1 MSFLKATILDAP
13 IPIFFSQITLPLNSL
28 SFLHSP
34 LLNCASCS
42 SCLLDIWQVQAAW
55 WHSSFFLVRPS
66 VSRGGFCCDLTLY
79 IVLVSRSGGEG
90 SQCGSFPIV
99 FLLLTGHT
107 GHFCTFRRFRDSWEW
122 KSLET
127 PIQTSHHMCQIFR
140 FSQLWFQPG
149 IIELPRLSTELPLT
163 LIHGTRT
170 SAFSAW
176 SLQDLRVLVN
186 HWNIFGSH
194 TSCSVVHWLHS
205 ALWWT
210 LCRDQCNSI
219 MAIYFHYALTYQPA
233 SFPTFQA
240 TD

>member
-1 MSFLKATILDAP
+1 M
-13 IPIFFSQITLPLNSL
+13 
-28 SFLHSP
+28 
-34 LLNCASCS
+34 
-42 SCLLDIWQVQAAW
+42 
-55 WHSSFFLVRPS
+55 
-66 VSRGGFCCDLTLY
+66 
-79 IVLVSRSGGEG
+79 
-90 SQCGSFPIV
+90 
-99 FLLLTGHT
+99 GHT
-107 GHFCTFRRFRDSWEW
+107 GHFCSYRKFRDSWEW

-186 HWNIFGSH
+186 HWNIFGSR

-233 SFPTFQA
+233 SCPTFQA
-240 TD
+240 TDQGLNRCTGWYTFCHSYIILSRQSWKVFITKLASYGRFLKNVLHVSKSDVLSSMFLTQCSLYML